1 MLYAKNT
8 GAVTQVAALE
18 FLSSPVCAKIF
29 LISEQLYNLYEN
41 ERYWHGSMER
51 GGGARKSRLKYFLLD
66 LQWCGFAYVKMRI
79 RIWILDLRRIPFG
92 SEIEEAS
99 CTAVF

>member
-51 GGGARKSRLKYFLLD
+51 GGEEESTKIFPI
-66 LQWCGFAYVKMRI
+66 GFAVVWFCI
-79 RIWILDLRRIPFG
+79 R
-92 SEIEEAS
+92 
-99 CTAVF
+99 